1 MEKKYFAATIGC
13 EGGCDVAELT
23 IWQDNNSDIA
33 VHKTVSYDGYCEAL
47 LKNRTHNNAKK
58 KLGLLP
64 KEVLS
69 IMTGEREQIIY
80 CFIPGEVRFLAYRK
94 RCEETMGYMIPYPSM
109 IMEITRADQSA
120 RPTSVWC
127 VKQTVDWPDDTT
139 PLYRFPFSNVSDNGS
154 ICMGGNSVQLTGNE
168 KLSEVVKK
176 SEALFFDAPY
186 NGDYY
191 AVGNKVN
198 SMMSLGDLLTSLH
211 GKREFPEELL
221 ISTQKTVMNLGLD

>member
-47 LKNRTHNNAKK
+47 LKNRTHNNVKK

-64 KEVLS
+64 REVLS

-154 ICMGGNSVQLTGNE
+154 ICMG
-168 KLSEVVKK
+168 
-176 SEALFFDAPY
+176 
-186 NGDYY
+186 
-191 AVGNKVN
+191 
-198 SMMSLGDLLTSLH
+198 
-211 GKREFPEELL
+211 
-221 ISTQKTVMNLGLD
+221 